1 MTQTCLALA
10 GLFLAGGLLAVPPV
24 AAPARAQDQIIAPGA
39 SKAQIDQF
47 FQGID
52 SDKNGVI
59 SYPEFAAKQQ
69 ARFARLDADG
79 NGALSLAEFTAEAAG
94 NPTKLERQRKRFAA
108 LDKNGDGS
116 LTAAEFEAL
125 RKQQFDAMDAN
136 CNGQV
141 SVEEFGATVRT
152 KPLPKSC

>member
-1 MTQTCLALA
+1 MTRTCFALA
-10 GLFLAGGLLAVPPV
+10 GLFLAGGLLAVLS
-24 AAPARAQDQIIAPGA
+24 AAVPARAQDQIIAPGA

-69 ARFARLDADG
+69 ARFASLDTDR
-79 NGALSLAEFTAEAAG
+79 NGSLSLAEFTAEAAS
-94 NPTKLERQRKRFAA
+94 NPTKLERQQKRLVA
-108 LDKNGDGS
+108 LDQNGDGS
-116 LTAAEFEAL
+116 LTPAEFEAP

-136 CNGQV
+136 CDGQV